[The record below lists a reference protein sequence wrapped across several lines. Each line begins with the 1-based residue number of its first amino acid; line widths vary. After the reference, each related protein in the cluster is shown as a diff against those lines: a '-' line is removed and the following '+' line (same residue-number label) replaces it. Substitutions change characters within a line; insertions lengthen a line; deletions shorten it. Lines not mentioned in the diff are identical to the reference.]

1 MFELATYGGTGTDL
15 SPKEENFASL
25 VEKLQAKLLVE
36 ITAVVTEIEDDHP
49 IYNYELSKKCHLYNG
64 VYGDGLACMVFELI
78 SGYKLVLFDAPDCC
92 AVHYFEFPKDDI
104 EHVVG
109 SQFLAVFADPNSE
122 VSVRDEKNYCTKDSI
137 TLGLFTNRLIV
148 RFPVYNE
155 HNGYYGG
162 NFPILAIVD
171 DEGNYVGHGKVP
183 EFNFEQLA
191 AALPTIPP
199 AMGL

>member
-1 MFELATYGGTGTDL
+1 MFELAAHRGKNLAPT
-15 SPKEENFASL
+15 EENFASL

-36 ITAVVTEIEDDHP
+36 ITAVVTEIEDGHP
-49 IYNYELSKKCHLYNG
+49 IYNEQLRDRCDLYEG
-64 VYGDGLACMVFELI
+64 VFGDGLACMVFELI
-78 SGYKLVLFDAPDCC
+78 SGYRLVLFDAPSCC

-109 SQFLAVFADPNSE
+109 SQFLALFADPNSE
-122 VSVRDEKNYCTKDSI
+122 VSVEDEDQHSTKDSM

-162 NFPILAIVD
+162 LKPVLAIVD
-171 DEGNYVGHGKVP
+171 DQGNYVGHGDVP
-183 EFNFEQLA
+183 AFNFEQLA

-199 AMGL
+199 AIGL